1 MQDLSPKLG
10 LAAFFDI
17 NRMMKIE
24 EKFESEEAVEI
35 LRKVIS
41 ELICV
46 QKEHKYQSFR
56 AHLWELRALLIKYSS
71 KEEEFENFKMTA
83 Q

>member
-10 LAAFFDI
+10 LASYFDI

-35 LRKVIS
+35 LRKVIA
-41 ELICV
+41 ELISV
-46 QKEHKYQSFR
+46 QKD
-56 AHLWELRALLIKYSS
+56 
-71 KEEEFENFKMTA
+71 T
-83 Q
+83 

>member
-1 MQDLSPKLG
+1 LRDSFAQDLSPKLG

-35 LRKVIS
+35 LRKVVA
-41 ELICV
+41 ELINV
-46 QKEHKYQSFR
+46 
-56 AHLWELRALLIKYSS
+56 
-71 KEEEFENFKMTA
+71 
-83 Q
+83 